1 MKRFWQKESLGWTGV
16 IVTML
21 LLDRVF
27 EIVSRAMSK
36 VRGQNKGGTKP
47 QQPVGF
53 LGEVM
58 LKNGRE
64 LGEDSTFGTA
74 MVEMGESLRQLS
86 EVKDAFDLNV
96 RQNFLDPLDHLKNKD
111 LK

>member
-1 MKRFWQKESLGWTGV
+1 
-16 IVTML
+16 
-21 LLDRVF
+21 
-27 EIVSRAMSK
+27 MSK

-86 EVKDAFDLNV
+86 EVKGAFDLNV

-111 LK
+111 LKEINHHRKKLQGRRLD